1 MLNCATATRLCI
13 VKDLSVRGDIPVMV
27 QIGGGVVPPEP
38 VGSKCPI
45 DDEEQRR
52 EKGYASIGCPDN
64 PESSRDGGRRVG
76 RGFEAVQRSFD
87 KFCLIV
93 GIEALQELLQEEAV
107 ALCGEHHQRHA
118 RRRAPEPGHLSW
130 GSGVDR
136 PRVRSREGQQE
147 LVLPS
152 WAAAQD
158 EDWLGQWAMNQ
169 MLITISSLQFAA
181 RCGCRAAMSG

>member
-1 MLNCATATRLCI
+1 
-13 VKDLSVRGDIPVMV
+13 MV

-38 VGSKCPI
+38 VGSGFH
-45 DDEEQRR
+45 DEEQRR
-52 EKGYASIGCPDN
+52 EKGYASIGCPDS

-118 RRRAPEPGHLSW
+118 RRRAPEPGHLS
-130 GSGVDR
+130 
-136 PRVRSREGQQE
+136 
-147 LVLPS
+147 
-152 WAAAQD
+152 
-158 EDWLGQWAMNQ
+158 
-169 MLITISSLQFAA
+169 
-181 RCGCRAAMSG
+181 